1 MRESSLD
8 LTKAFSTG
16 LLPVLGNNLQGLA
29 SCKNARPYGVGMEYV
44 APRASYLDLTGNYP
58 FPQLIVTDKYQ
69 YVTTEVGLYEIEAGV
84 VTLKKTQAAT
94 THYDLADFKEAI
106 VFTGNGHTLFRDS
119 VGVLASAANVPEAS
133 TCCSFGGLLLLG
145 NISSW
150 NQSTDVDSATIVWAA
165 RPLSAEFRLSVNNIA
180 TGAGYIKLNCGDI
193 LRIFEAGQKI
203 IVFGKRQIVTLKLI
217 SEPTLTLAL
226 DKENPPINVNI
237 AYKEAISHDGI
248 GGFVL
253 TDASGFAFAFDSTR
267 GALTKAG
274 FQRFFLGRQSVL
286 TYDSVTQEHLL
297 CNGVETL
304 SLGTY
309 GMGQRDQVITSGG
322 NISETFE
329 VASPLINSVDMS
341 LTIDTQDMG
350 VKGIKTIYASGV
362 DYTTDGKVFVHGSP
376 VNPLGVGT
384 KIIAQD
390 VFQPTITISDLTYAI
405 VNSLELRWKLTDKRN
420 VRGRYDNQ
428 TTA

>member
-1 MRESSLD
+1 MREASLD

-44 APRASYLDLTGNYP
+44 APRTSYLDITGTFP

-69 YVTTEVGLYEIEAGV
+69 YVADGGGIYEVVAGALV
-84 VTLKKTQAAT
+84 LKKAQSAT
-94 THYDLADFKEAI
+94 THYDVADFKEAI
-106 VFTGNGHTLFRDS
+106 VLAGNGHTLFRIGS
-119 VGVLASAANVPEAS
+119 GALEAKVNVPEAS

-150 NQSTDVDSATIVWAA
+150 TQSTEVDSATVVWAA
-165 RPLSAEFRLSVNNIA
+165 RPLSSEFQLSVNNIA
-180 TGAGYIKLNCGDI
+180 TGAGYIKLACGDI
-193 LRIFEAGQKI
+193 LRIFEAGKKI
-203 IVFGKRQIVTLKLI
+203 IVFGRRQIVTLKLI
-217 SEPTLTLAL
+217 SEPTMTLAI

-237 AYKEAISHDGI
+237 LYKEAISHDGM
-248 GGFVL
+248 GGFCL
-253 TDASGFAFAFDSTR
+253 IDGFSFAFAFDSTR
-267 GALTKAG
+267 GALTRAG
-274 FQRFFLGRQSVL
+274 FQRFFTGTHPILS
-286 TYDSVTQEHLL
+286 YDNVAQEHLL
-297 CNGVETL
+297 CNGIETL

-322 NISETFE
+322 NIAGVFE
-329 VASPLINSVDMS
+329 VASPLINSYDMS

-362 DYTTDGKVFVHGSP
+362 DYTTDGRVFVHNSP

-384 KIIAQD
+384 KVLAQD
-390 VFQPTITISDLTYAI
+390 VFQPTITITNLTYAI